1 MSTQIQL
8 KRSKTPNRSPEL
20 AAGEPFYNLTDKK
33 LFIGQD
39 GKDLTSRKHVSQV
52 TRTSTS
58 DTDTVK
64 FTIGEATDN
73 VFEQKINNVD
83 HSAASDVAEQ
93 SILSVAT
100 NLTGG
105 FAGASI
111 GGITSGE
118 EITAETINELLR
130 KLLKVSDGIT
140 PHSFSISNNNSDVD
154 IELNSTST
162 SIGYKWS
169 VQTGTLSEGTI
180 YIRDGSNPPEVS
192 QSFSSRNSTTAR
204 TGTVS
209 NKTIAVPANANSVT
223 VSRSCMVNT
232 YDLGTKTFTLNVNRV
247 VFYGPNRS
255 APSASE
261 FCHRSAFNTGKTFE
275 FGAGTPYIEWPSYWG
290 TSLTSVVDQN
300 GFDCTAD
307 WTVDTATVSGYTRFK
322 GKDTA
327 LNTMSYTFKI

>member
-8 KRSKTPNRSPEL
+8 KRSKTSNRSPEL

-33 LFIGQD
+33 LFIGHD
-39 GKDLTSRKHVSQV
+39 GENIDARKHVSEV
-52 TRTSTS
+52 TKTST
-58 DTDTVK
+58 DNTDTVK
-64 FTIGEATDN
+64 FSVGEATDN
-73 VFEQKINNVD
+73 TFEQKINNVE
-83 HSAASDVAEQ
+83 HSIASDTADEAVL
-93 SILSVAT
+93 SIAT
-100 NLTGG
+100 NLKGG

-111 GGITSGE
+111 GGITNGE
-118 EITAETINELLR
+118 EITSETINELLR

-162 SIGYKWS
+162 TIGYKWF

-180 YIRDGSNPPEVS
+180 YIRDGDTTEVS
-192 QSFSSRNSTTAR
+192 KSFSDRNSTTAR

-209 NKTIAVPANANSVT
+209 NKSVSVPANANSVT
-223 VSRSCMVNT
+223 VSRKCMVNT

-261 FCHRSAFNTGKTFE
+261 FCHRGAFNTGKTFE